1 MTSRNGHSKVGIAL
15 VIISMGL
22 FVLPALF
29 PVQPVFV
36 HDTGPITFD
45 GPEEFEKEGIEVVSY
60 ENLSERGQE
69 LYVQTLKSGGEYQVS
84 LGKGASDFEYLT
96 STERSTA
103 QKMNPNERPGMII
116 VERSTATDLP
126 PADEPDIGAREGDVE
141 EDERRQHVQR
151 YDMMSTATEPPS
163 LGSATQLLRLGA
175 AILAV
180 VSLCLGGY
188 LLSRN

>member
-1 MTSRNGHSKVGIAL
+1 MIPSNGRSKLGTAL
-15 VIISMGL
+15 VIISVGL
-22 FVLPALF
+22 FVLPAFF
-29 PVQPVFV
+29 PVQPVLV

-45 GPEEFEKEGIEVVSY
+45 GPDEFEEEGIEVVRY

-84 LGKGASDFEYLT
+84 PGQGASDFEYLT
-96 STERSTA
+96 SKERSTA
-103 QKMNPNERPGMII
+103 QSMNPNERPGMII
-116 VERSTATDLP
+116 VERPTDTDLP
-126 PADEPDIGAREGDVE
+126 PADEPDIGAPEGDVE
-141 EDERRQHVQR
+141 EGERRQHVQR

>member
-1 MTSRNGHSKVGIAL
+1 MIPSNGRSKLGTAL
-15 VIISMGL
+15 VIISVGL
-22 FVLPALF
+22 FVVPAFF
-29 PVQPVFV
+29 PVQPVLV

-45 GPEEFEKEGIEVVSY
+45 GPDEFEEEGIEVVRY

-69 LYVQTLKSGGEYQVS
+69 LYAQTLNSGGEYQVS
-84 LGKGASDFEYLT
+84 LGQGASDFEYLT
-96 STERSTA
+96 SKERTA
-103 QKMNPNERPGMII
+103 QSMNPNERPGMIVI
-116 VERSTATDLP
+116 ERPTDTDLP
-126 PADEPDIGAREGDVE
+126 PADEPDVGAREGDVE
-141 EDERRQHVQR
+141 GDEYRQHVQH

-180 VSLCLGGY
+180 VSLSLGGY